1 MKKATKKEGEVA
13 PNTANTSEESNEKK
27 ELTGRARSLANLE
40 KYKFPKGKSGNPKGK
55 PKGAFSMVSVL
66 KDLLNTPVLD
76 KEGKVMKINGRTM
89 LYKEAV
95 VIGLLN
101 SGVKGNV
108 LANTEIFNRIDGKQ
122 GAGLLNP
129 DDDLNI
135 DEIKIT
141 FNKPKDKK

>member
-1 MKKATKKEGEVA
+1 MKKAEKKEGEIS
-13 PNTANTSEESNEKK
+13 PNTENSREGSSDKT
-27 ELTGRARSLANLE
+27 ELTGRARSLANLKRFE
-40 KYKFPKGKSGNPKGK
+40 KGKSGNPKGK

-66 KDLLNTPVLD
+66 KNLLETPVLD
-76 KEGKVMKINGRTM
+76 KDGKPMKINGRTM

-95 VIGLLN
+95 VLGLLN

-122 GAGLLNP
+122 GAGILNS